1 MTSALVVLALVAAA
15 CSSGPA
21 KPKSATK
28 HGGTTNT
35 TVKLVP
41 VRKGSK
47 PTLPP
52 VTAPSLTLTD
62 AAFLSPT
69 SGYGLFTADSG
80 VTCSV
85 YVGSTSNSGATF
97 AHLAA
102 AGSSSCL
109 SGYGATHLTADGQ
122 GDLFAYGPNLYVS
135 HNNGSSWTTDKQ
147 PGNVLTV
154 SAVGKSVWMAES
166 ICSTP
171 TAATCS
177 LHLESSSDGGSSWQD
192 LTLPSRL
199 SVENI
204 PDMPVAVLVRTGA
217 LTGYVGVADP
227 ASTTTTPL
235 YYTSNGGSS
244 WVNRTIGCGGQT
256 VAMSAA
262 PDGTLLAVCGA
273 APVTGNQAKSSVIST
288 DGGENWTTQFIC
300 SGKQTPLP
308 PCALSFFFNGY
319 LGSIVAVSASTAFMV
334 GVRTAL
340 EETTDGGKS
349 WAPVTPPLVGSTDGT
364 WRVTFCNA
372 TDGIVVGNSVTAP
385 PAPTIW
391 STSNGGTT
399 WTATVPSTAQAAG

>member
-1 MTSALVVLALVAAA
+1 MTSALAVLALVAAA

-21 KPKSATK
+21 KPKSAAK
-28 HGGTTNT
+28 HGDTTNT
-35 TVKLVP
+35 TIELVP

-52 VTAPSLTLTD
+52 FTAPSLTLTD

-80 VTCSV
+80 VICSV

-97 AHLAA
+97 AHLAV
-102 AGSSSCL
+102 AGSGSCL
-109 SGYGATHLTADGQ
+109 QGYGATHLTADGQ

-135 HNNGSSWTTDKQ
+135 HNGGSSWTTEKQ
-147 PGNVLTV
+147 PGDVLTV
-154 SAVGKSVWMAES
+154 SAVGKSMWMVES
-166 ICSTP
+166 ICARP

-177 LHLESSSDGGSSWQD
+177 LRLENSANGGSSWRD

-217 LTGYVGVADP
+217 GTGYIGVADP
-227 ASTTTTPL
+227 SSTTKSSL
-235 YYTSNGGSS
+235 YYTSDGGSS
-244 WVNRTIGCGGQT
+244 WVTRTIGCGGQT

-262 PDGTLLAVCGA
+262 PDGTLIAVCGA

-300 SGKQTPLP
+300 DGTLTPLP
-308 PCALSFFFNGY
+308 KCALSSFFNGY
-319 LGSIVAVSASTAFMV
+319 LGSIDAVSSSTAFMV

-340 EETTDGGKS
+340 EETTNGGKS
-349 WAPVTPPLVGSTDGT
+349 WAPVTPPLGGSTDGT
-364 WRVTFCNA
+364 WRVTFFNDS
-372 TDGIVVGNSVTAP
+372 DGIVVGNSVTAP
-385 PAPTIW
+385 PVPTIW
-391 STSNGGTT
+391 STSNGGAT
-399 WTATVPSTAQAAG
+399 WTATVPSTAQPAG